1 MKIQAI
7 PMFTEEEVVEP
18 AAEVVML
25 KMSGPV
31 DPNDAVVVRARKMVL
46 RTGSRSMIKSFDRA
60 VERGTFVT
68 EE

>member
-7 PMFTEEEVVEP
+7 PVFSEVEDVDP
-18 AAEVVML
+18 AAEVVMF

-31 DPNDAVVVRARKMVL
+31 DPNDAVVVRARELVL
-46 RTGSRSMIKSFDRA
+46 ATGSRSMIKSFERA